1 MLMNRVKYL
10 RRLHKETQ
18 QEVANILGITRA
30 AYTNFEIERR
40 TPDIDIVK
48 QLAAHYKVSTD
59 YLINGVAGSFCEKFV
74 DAVKSF
80 DIDFR
85 KAAAATKIPA
95 ARFTQFINGELPTAK
110 ERKKLNL
117 YIGEIAD
124 VGSDFFEGDSK
135 NKNAHAA
142 SVTDDDLKVA
152 LFGGSGEITDD
163 MWEEVKHFAESL
175 KEKRIK

>member
-1 MLMNRVKYL
+1 MLMKRVKYL

-18 QEVANILGITRA
+18 QDVASILGITRA

-40 TPDIDIVK
+40 SPDIDIVK
-48 QLAAHYKVSTD
+48 QLAAHYNVSTD
-59 YLINGVAGSFCEKFV
+59 YLISGIAGSFCEKFV
-74 DAVKSF
+74 EAVKSF

-85 KAAAATKIPA
+85 KAAEATKIPPE
-95 ARFTQFINGELPTAK
+95 RFTEYINGALPTAK

-124 VGSDFFEGDSK
+124 AGSNYFEEDSK
-135 NKNAHAA
+135 GKKTHAA

-152 LFGGSGEITDD
+152 LFGGSGEVTDD
-163 MWEEVKHFAESL
+163 MWDEVKKFAEF
-175 KEKRIK
+175 IKQNKTK